1 MKFLVLFLG
10 STTLVAGGTVI
21 TAQQDVRNNVIAH
34 QRPHQDH
41 RATFRGHDGAGDCP
55 QVTTPIF
62 DNVAHPL
69 FLENP
74 DCGLGYLADVD
85 VDGDGVPETS
95 DGYYQRWDM
104 MADCSEYEFQFS
116 MDVKT
121 HYVPGSNPPVVV
133 TESYLDLNPDS
144 MTYEGVDMLYG
155 YYIYNRGYVDVTN
168 DGKPDALLM
177 TQIQTE
183 CIGEYVTQYF
193 YVENISEAPASCA
206 TDINNDGSTNV
217 NDLLAVVGNWGPCE

>member
-1 MKFLVLFLG
+1 M
-10 STTLVAGGTVI
+10 
-21 TAQQDVRNNVIAH
+21 
-34 QRPHQDH
+34 
-41 RATFRGHDGAGDCP
+41 
-55 QVTTPIF
+55 
-62 DNVAHPL
+62 AHPL

-95 DGYYQRWDM
+95 EGSYQRYDIM
-104 MADCSEYEFQFS
+104 GDCSEYESYFE

-133 TESYLDLNPDS
+133 TASYLDLNPDS
-144 MTYEGVDMLYG
+144 MTYEGVDMLYD
-155 YYIYNRGYVDVTN
+155 YNIFNRGYVDVTN
-168 DGKPDALLM
+168 DGKPDALIM
-177 TQIQTE
+177 IRIQTE
-183 CIGEYVTQYF
+183 CPGGEYVNQYF
-193 YVENISEAPASCA
+193 YVENISEAPASCV